1 MRSRSA
7 PSTPVSSNRGTFAF
21 SAKANKSSIWRFHLD
36 TSIAASSDTVLIAL
50 HPLQRKTCSA
60 VLIEIAGSL
69 PMRFIGKPHP
79 PQLGG
84 GAVGGG

>member
-1 MRSRSA
+1 
-7 PSTPVSSNRGTFAF
+7 
-21 SAKANKSSIWRFHLD
+21 
-36 TSIAASSDTVLIAL
+36 LIAL